1 MANTYTLI
9 QAQTLTNSSTSAVT
23 FSSIPA
29 TYTDLVFRLS
39 TRDNGSGTV
48 DGQILWRLN
57 GGTSGYSSTGLRGN
71 GAAAASSR
79 SSAVTYNGWVYS
91 YTDGSTATA
100 STFGNA
106 EIYIPNYTST
116 TSKPQS
122 FFGVGE
128 TNATTA
134 YMGVTAELSSLT
146 SAITSVEISLGAG
159 PFLTGSSFYLY
170 GIKSS

>member
-1 MANTYTLI
+1 MSTYTLI
-9 QAQTLTNSSTSAVT
+9 QSQTLTNSSTYAVT

-57 GGTSGYSSTGLRGN
+57 GTTSGYSSTGLRGN
-71 GAAAASSR
+71 GAAAASTN

-91 YTDGSTATA
+91 ETDGSTATA

-134 YMGVTAELSSLT
+134 YLSVDAELSSLT
-146 SAITSVEISLGAG
+146 SAITSVQFALAAG

-170 GIKSS
+170 GISNA